1 MSLAWSSFGVLVF
14 YLVNF
19 LTQLRGESIL
29 ITAVQFIPVPI
40 AGFVASYLNTFLLGR
55 RVPPADVLA
64 FSCIWFMVGN
74 LLLATMPVHQSFWY
88 QVFWV
93 NVLAPF
99 GIDLS
104 FPAST
109 LLMSRLVPPEQ
120 QGIAAS
126 LIATVVYYSQ
136 SIGLGIAGTV
146 QSEISNGSV
155 LRGYRAAFFTGVGM
169 SGLAFLVSMWPVV
182 KIHVLK
188 KNI

>member
-1 MSLAWSSFGVLVF
+1 
-14 YLVNF
+14 
-19 LTQLRGESIL
+19 
-29 ITAVQFIPVPI
+29 
-40 AGFVASYLNTFLLGR
+40 
-55 RVPPADVLA
+55 
-64 FSCIWFMVGN
+64 MVCN
-74 LLLATMPVHQSFWY
+74 LLLATIPVYQSFWY

-93 NVLAPF
+93 NVLASF

-126 LIATVVYYSQ
+126 LIATVAYYSQ

-146 QSEISNGSV
+146 QSEISNRSI
-155 LRGYRAAFFTGVGM
+155 LRGYRAAFFTSVGM
-169 SGLAFLVSMWPVV
+169 SGLAFLVSMWPVM

-188 KNI
+188 KTL

>member
-1 MSLAWSSFGVLVF
+1 MSLAWSSFGILVF

-19 LTQLRGESIL
+19 LTRLRGESIL
-29 ITAVQFIPVPI
+29 ITAVHFIPVPI
-40 AGFVASYLNTFLLGR
+40 AGFAASYLNTFLLAR
-55 RVPPADVLA
+55 RVPPAEVLA
-64 FSCIWFMVGN
+64 FSCIWFIVGN

-109 LLMSRLVPPEQ
+109 LLMRRLVPPEQ

-136 SIGLGIAGTV
+136 SIGLGIAGTL
-146 QSEISNGSV
+146 QSQVSSGSI
-155 LRGYRAAFFTGVGM
+155 LRGYRVAFFTGVGM
-169 SGLAFLVSMWPVV
+169 SGFAF
-182 KIHVLK
+182 
-188 KNI
+188 